1 MAKTHTITLG
11 GKDYSVTWNHR
22 AEFRQSAMGFETF
35 DPNRQTAWFCAH
47 VAAMVGA
54 DSPKQ
59 IFSAEDI
66 SGFLSE
72 MEQDEKDELIATI
85 KEAREGSKK
94 PAPTPERGHGS
105 ESAAD

>member
-1 MAKTHTITLG
+1 MAKEYTITLG
-11 GKDYSVTWNHR
+11 GKRFPVAWNHR

-54 DSPKQ
+54 NSPKQ
-59 IFSAEDI
+59 IFQPEDI
-66 SGFLSE
+66 SGFLAE
-72 MEQDEKDELIATI
+72 MEQEEKDELIATI

-105 ESAAD
+105 ESDAD